1 MLDKDQINEW
11 DEYWSEPPKSYP
23 TPLEMVKYY
32 QEVTGQKVDRLLY
45 ERLIREEYA
54 EWKTETP
61 IITSAMKHP
70 YNPEAELKE
79 LADLVYVI
87 YGYANARGWNLDEA
101 LYRVHSNN
109 LGRMYQPD
117 GSIKRHSNNLGRMY
131 QPDGSI
137 KRREDG
143 KIEKNKAYPKVDLS
157 DLV

>member
-1 MLDKDQINEW
+1 MKTQEDIEAFADSHA
-11 DEYWSEPPKSYP
+11 YWSETPDSYP
-23 TPLEMVKYY
+23 TPLEMVKHY
-32 QEVTGQKVDRLLY
+32 QKVTEQKVDRLLY

-61 IITSAMKHP
+61 IIASAMKHP

-87 YGYANARGWNLDEA
+87 YGYGNARGWNLDEA

-117 GSIKRHSNNLGRMY
+117 GSIKR
-131 QPDGSI
+131 
-137 KRREDG
+137 REDG
-143 KIEKNKAYPKVDLS
+143 KIEKNKGYPKVDLS